1 MKLIAH
7 KINTIDELNA
17 VPKDYGVEIDLRMGV
32 EGKIILSH
40 DPISDIA
47 TTLYEYLDKF
57 DHAFIIANIKESG
70 IEEEVIDIISKK
82 TENFFLLDIEIPF
95 VTKNYSKYKKFL
107 SVRYSEFESIQT
119 VLNFTEMVDWV
130 WVDCFRKFP
139 LSVKDDAR
147 LKNAGFKICIV
158 SPELQGRLDVNHV
171 KEFRRKIESLD
182 IIGDAV
188 CTKYPDLWV

>member
-40 DPISDIA
+40 DPISDIE

-70 IEEEVIDIISKK
+70 IEEEVINIISKK

-130 WVDCFRKFP
+130 WIDTFNILP
-139 LSVKDDAR
+139 HLGSE
-147 LKNAGFKICIV
+147 LNSFKTCLV
-158 SPELQGRLDVNHV
+158 SPDRWGRANDIAPYLESINNCEVDVTAVMSDILFLNKWV
-171 KEFRRKIESLD
+171 K
-182 IIGDAV
+182 
-188 CTKYPDLWV
+188 